1 MKTTGT
7 SDKPD
12 QLMPE
17 QARAAPTWSAADV
30 ALEAVLKNSCLNS
43 SLPAG

>member
-17 QARAAPTWSAADV
+17 QARAAPGGPPPTSHWKPFLRTRA
-30 ALEAVLKNSCLNS
+30 
-43 SLPAG
+43 

>member
-1 MKTTGT
+1 MNTTGT

-17 QARAAPTWSAADV
+17 QARAAPSGPPLTSH
-30 ALEAVLKNSCLNS
+30 
-43 SLPAG
+43 